1 MPAICTVILD
11 GQPDS
16 YVRQLLNCLLFVT
29 NRPIRHMVR
38 RHAPIQ

>member
-11 GQPDS
+11 DQPDP
-16 YVRQLLNCLLFVT
+16 YVRQLLKRLLFVT

-38 RHAPIQ
+38 HRAPIQ